1 MTATRVPWQVKYV
14 ALSVIWGA
22 SFLFIMLG
30 LRALQP
36 IQITAMRV
44 ISGTLVLL
52 VLTGATGT
60 RLPRE
65 RSTWAHLMV
74 SGFFL
79 AALPFTLFAVAE
91 TRVSSALAGIGNATT
106 PLAAMVAG
114 MALLPS
120 DRPTRRKVVGV
131 LLGLVGVV
139 VILQPWRDLGR
150 PDLLGFGMT
159 LVAGASY
166 GLGWVYNR
174 RTLGARDLGGLA
186 QPTAQLVTACSQV
199 ILLVLGWWWLNRDRV
214 AAPWSLRPEATQVAV
229 PLLAVALLGMFG
241 TGVAFALQFDVVR
254 AAGPTVGATVTY
266 LIPVVAV
273 LLGVTVLGER
283 LAWPQLVGAAVVI
296 SAAVLTQRPSR
307 R

>member
-30 LRALQP
+30 LRALEP

-52 VLTGATGT
+52 VLTGVTGT

-150 PDLLGFGMT
+150 PDLLGFAMT

-199 ILLVLGWWWLNRDRV
+199 IALVVGWWWLNRDHV

-283 LAWPQLVGAAVVI
+283 LAWPQLVGAAIVI